1 MTVLIR
7 HDRVVPSVGMTV
19 LIKCYTNF
27 LETALAN
34 VARRLAEHNNPDHK
48 PTKYTSKQAGP
59 WRLIYEESC
68 RSRSE
73 AMRRERWLKTGTG
86 RRWLNAKLGGA
97 SPPQAD

>member
-1 MTVLIR
+1 MAFYVYVIESTTTGR
-7 HDRVVPSVGMTV
+7 RYVGHT
-19 LIKCYTNF
+19 
-27 LETALAN
+27 AN
-34 VARRLAEHNNPDHK
+34 VARRFAEHNNPDHK
-48 PTKYTSKQAGP
+48 PQKYTSKQAGP

-73 AMRRERWLKTGTG
+73 AMRRERRLKSGTG